1 MGTSYVISSET
12 LKNKRKGKNRNPKP
26 LKISAKEKTET
37 LKNKWKKK
45 KGTINTGWYYQ
56 PVQKVLP
63 LAPVGIT
70 NRYKRS
76 FACACSAVPTWRPLA
91 PVS

>member
-1 MGTSYVISSET
+1 MGTSYRKISE
-12 LKNKRKGKNRNPKP
+12 KEKNRNPKP

-37 LKNKWKKK
+37 LKISGRKKTV
-45 KGTINTGWYYQ
+45 TINTGWYYQ